1 MVVCCLRGSRGLRVL
16 LAGLA
21 FLFTVCTAL
30 TVYTVVTNYQQIG
43 NLLRVLQLIETEYI
57 GQVRFGTLVEGAIDG
72 MVRSLDDPYS
82 AYLEPENYAR
92 FREQIRG
99 SFGGIGIL
107 VGMRSQG
114 LLVIKPFAG
123 TPAARAGIRE
133 GDVITEIDGFKV
145 SEMDLE
151 TAVAMIHGPI
161 GTKVGLVVKRE
172 NYEQPLRF
180 TITREEITIP
190 SVEYKFLEPGVGY
203 ISVSQFSEQTPPEV
217 HEALSELRS
226 KGLKGLI
233 LDLRNNPGG
242 NLGSAVE
249 ISDLFIDEGPVV
261 YIDYRSGKDEVF
273 EGKPEKLGLPLVVL
287 VNQDSASAAEIV
299 AGAVKDT
306 KAGTLVGTR
315 TFGKGVVQNLF
326 PLRDGA
332 GLKLTTARY
341 LTPNRTDIHKK
352 GIEPDVVVEQ
362 PEGSARDVQLDK
374 ALEVLKSEL

>member
-1 MVVCCLRGSRGLRVL
+1 MRGSRGLRVL

-21 FLFTVCTAL
+21 FLFTVLAAFA
-30 TVYTVVTNYQQIG
+30 VYAAVTNYQQIG

-57 GQVRFGTLVEGAIDG
+57 GQARFGTLVEGAISG
-72 MVRSLDDPYS
+72 MVQSLDDPYS
-82 AYLEPENYAR
+82 AYLEPETYDR

-114 LLVIKPFAG
+114 LLVIKPFEG
-123 TPAARAGIRE
+123 TPAAREGLKE
-133 GDVITEIDGFKV
+133 GDVITEIDGRKV
-145 SEMDLE
+145 SDMDLE
-151 TAVAMIHGPI
+151 TAVAMIHGPV
-161 GTKVGLVVKRE
+161 GTKVELVIKRE
-172 NYEQPLRF
+172 NHDRPLYF

-190 SVEYKFLEPGVGY
+190 SVEHRLLEPGIGY
-203 ISVSQFSEQTPPEV
+203 ISVSQFTEQTPAEV
-217 HEALSELRS
+217 ENALSDLGS
-226 KGLKGLI
+226 KNLKGLI

-249 ISDLFIDEGPVV
+249 VSDLFMDKGPIV

-273 EGKPEKLGLPLVVL
+273 ESKPGKLGLPLVVL

-299 AGAVKDT
+299 AGAVKDA
-306 KAGTLVGTR
+306 KVGTLVGTR
-315 TFGKGVVQNLF
+315 TFGKGVVQSLF

-341 LTPNRTDIHKK
+341 LTPNRTDLHKK
-352 GIEPDVVVEQ
+352 GIEPDIVVEQ
-362 PEGSARDVQLDK
+362 PEGSTSDVQLDR
-374 ALEVLKSEL
+374 ALEVLKKKL

>member
-1 MVVCCLRGSRGLRVL
+1 LRGSRGLRVL

-21 FLFTVCTAL
+21 FLFTVLAAFA
-30 TVYTVVTNYQQIG
+30 VYAAVTNYQQIG

-57 GQVRFGTLVEGAIDG
+57 GQARFGTLVEGAISG
-72 MVRSLDDPYS
+72 MVQSLDDPYS
-82 AYLEPENYAR
+82 AYLEPETYDR

-114 LLVIKPFAG
+114 LLVIKPFEG
-123 TPAARAGIRE
+123 TPAAREGLKE
-133 GDVITEIDGFKV
+133 GDVITEIDGRKV
-145 SEMDLE
+145 SDMDLE
-151 TAVAMIHGPI
+151 TAVAMIHGPV
-161 GTKVGLVVKRE
+161 GTKVELVIKRE
-172 NYEQPLRF
+172 NHDRPLYF

-190 SVEYKFLEPGVGY
+190 SVEHRLLEPGIGY
-203 ISVSQFSEQTPPEV
+203 ISVSQFTEQTPAEV
-217 HEALSELRS
+217 ENALSDLGS
-226 KGLKGLI
+226 KNLKGLI

-249 ISDLFIDEGPVV
+249 VSDLFMDKGPIV

-273 EGKPEKLGLPLVVL
+273 ESKPGKLGLPLVVL

-299 AGAVKDT
+299 AGAVKDA
-306 KAGTLVGTR
+306 KVGTLVGTR
-315 TFGKGVVQNLF
+315 TFGKGVVQSLF

-341 LTPNRTDIHKK
+341 LTPNRTDLHKK
-352 GIEPDVVVEQ
+352 GIEPDIVVEQ
-362 PEGSARDVQLDK
+362 PEGSTSDVQLDR
-374 ALEVLKSEL
+374 ALEVLKKKL